1 MIVNALLRMLS
12 ELLCN
17 VSGGSF
23 VRFYYALILI
33 VEADGMINKSVN
45 LLLISHVYECSF
57 CSFLSGPCFF
67 LWPVCNLLAS

>member
-45 LLLISHVYECSF
+45 LLLKKDRKSV
-57 CSFLSGPCFF
+57 
-67 LWPVCNLLAS
+67 V